1 MESDLTSGI
10 CGSVL
15 KIEQLLIVIGIS
27 FLTGSLQ
34 LLMTRRL
41 VH

>member
-1 MESDLTSGI
+1 MESDLTSDI
-10 CGSVL
+10 CGAVM
-15 KIEQLLIVIGIS
+15 KIEQLLIVICIS
-27 FLTGSLQ
+27 FLTGSLL